1 MYSDNKKMFEKVDLG
16 SEGNSSTSDEKGKS
30 KSNNKRR
37 LPISMSISSSPLTKR
52 MQPPLETNIDQSYR
66 ENNPDQLTV
75 EQHRALV
82 HAIYE
87 IGLSDSSP
95 MLIWEH
101 MSEKIKAA
109 YPELNI
115 EKLKSKLQKYRKNK
129 DKYEEEFM
137 SEYDT
142 TLKELLEQ
150 DTSKSG
156 GESHP
161 LSSGGPDIANLTH
174 SILIQEDAADTTN
187 SMGHTFPFLSEEKA
201 RNVLHGDSSRPSASL
216 PISDNQG
223 SCGAMTLP
231 VLTQAEMN
239 SPIGKS
245 FDFFFA
251 LFESLKCELYAQ
263 REKQRWSAQ
272 NGNHHFSLHDN
283 INQVEQDAHPD
294 TMSSLNPR
302 GHEIH
307 QRGSFTPIP
316 SSEYVYTTNDQ
327 KQQPAPAHD
336 YSYENGDTEKAAMDI
351 DTSKIKY
358 QSK

>member
-1 MYSDNKKMFEKVDLG
+1 MHSDNKRMFEKVDLG
-16 SEGNSSTSDEKGKS
+16 SEGNLSTSDEKGKS

-37 LPISMSISSSPLTKR
+37 LPISMSSSSSPLTKR
-52 MQPPLETNIDQSYR
+52 MQPPLETHDQSYR
-66 ENNPDQLTV
+66 ENDIEQLTV

-87 IGLSDSSP
+87 NGLSDSSP
-95 MLIWEH
+95 MLIWEN

-129 DKYEEEFM
+129 VKYEEEFM

-142 TLKELLEQ
+142 TLKELFEQ
-150 DTSKSG
+150 DTPKSG

-161 LSSGGPDIANLTH
+161 LSSGGPDIADLTH
-174 SILIQEDAADTTN
+174 SILTQKDADDTTN
-187 SMGHTFPFLSEEKA
+187 FMGYTFPFLSKEKA
-201 RNVLHGDSSRPSASL
+201 RNVLHGGSSRPSASL
-216 PISDNQG
+216 PMSDNGNQG
-223 SCGAMTLP
+223 SGSTMTVP
-231 VLTQAEMN
+231 VLTQAEIN

-251 LFESLKCELYAQ
+251 LFESLKCELHAQ
-263 REKQRWSAQ
+263 REQQRLSAQ
-272 NGNHHFSLHDN
+272 NDIHHFSLHDN

-294 TMSSLNPR
+294 EMPSLNPR
-302 GHEIH
+302 GHNID

-316 SSEYVYTTNDQ
+316 SSESVHTTNDQ

-336 YSYENGDTEKAAMDI
+336 YCYENGNAEKVATDI
-351 DTSKIKY
+351 DTGEIKY
-358 QSK
+358 